1 MSIKS
6 LRAFME
12 MEEAAPVVSSDEAT
26 TIVNETTT
34 RIDPEVPAVGAPVEP
49 EAQEPSGPET
59 PEPVEEEVEVV
70 EVTEPA
76 PEQVESVEL
85 PEEVTPA
92 DVAETEAQV
101 EETISQVE
109 ENGVTPET
117 MRLIHMAWGAHLQ
130 QFGIRLPRIDQIK
143 SNSINLR
150 ASYSTVNAL
159 KSFKNYLKCFKT
171 N

>member
-12 MEEAAPVVSSDEAT
+12 ETAAPVAPVTPEEHT

-49 EAQEPSGPET
+49 MPQE
-59 PEPVEEEVEVV
+59 EPVEVEEVEVV
-70 EVTEPA
+70 EVVEPT
-76 PEQVESVEL
+76 PEQVESVDL
-85 PEEVTPA
+85 PEDVTPA

-101 EETISQVE
+101 EETITQVE

-117 MRLIHMAWGAHLQ
+117 MRLITMAWGAHLNQ
-130 QFGIRLPRIDQIK
+130 VGLRLPRVEQIK
-143 SNSINLR
+143 NNSINLR
-150 ASYSTVNAL
+150 ASYATINAL

-171 N
+171 K

>member
-12 MEEAAPVVSSDEAT
+12 EVAAPVVTPEEST

-34 RIDPEVPAVGAPVEP
+34 RINPEMPEVGAPVEP
-49 EAQEPSGPET
+49 EAQEPEGPET
-59 PEPVEEEVEVV
+59 PEPVEEVEVV
-70 EVTEPA
+70 EVVEPT
-76 PEQVESVEL
+76 PEQVGSVDL

-101 EETISQVE
+101 EETITQVE

-130 QFGIRLPRIDQIK
+130 QFGLRLPRIEQIK
-143 SNSINLR
+143 NNSINLR
-150 ASYSTVNAL
+150 ASYSTINAL

-171 N
+171 K

>member
-12 MEEAAPVVSSDEAT
+12 MEEVASTPNEAT

-34 RIDPEVPAVGAPVEP
+34 RIDPEVPEVGAPVEP

-70 EVTEPA
+70 EVVEPT
-76 PEQVESVEL
+76 PEQVGSVEL
-85 PEEVTPA
+85 PEEVTPE
-92 DVAETEAQV
+92 DVAETEEKV

-117 MRLIHMAWGAHLQ
+117 MSLIHMAWGAHLQ
-130 QFGIRLPRIDQIK
+130 QFGLRLPRVEQIK

-159 KSFKNYLKCFKT
+159 KSFKNFLKCFKT
-171 N
+171 K